1 MGLGKKILI
10 AVLVLAVV
18 AGGAVIIF
26 LNGLGAALDEN
37 NTETVSL
44 TIESGSGTGIIAQ
57 VLVDSGIIDDVNEFK
72 LWSRMKGYDSQYKA
86 GTYTLSPSMD
96 YQSIADIIVGG
107 KVNTTNFTIPEGYT
121 IYQTAKSLAD
131 QGIGDYDRFV
141 ELIEAGDF
149 DYEFL
154 ETAQDNKNKLEG
166 YLMPNTYTIDV
177 K

>member
-26 LNGLGAALDEN
+26 LNVLGAALDEN

-44 TIESGSGTGIIAQ
+44 TIESGSGTGTIAQ

-86 GTYTLSPSMD
+86 G
-96 YQSIADIIVGG
+96 
-107 KVNTTNFTIPEGYT
+107 NFGNLLHDSFYRIPLKKYSCKLF
-121 IYQTAKSLAD
+121 QL
-131 QGIGDYDRFV
+131 R
-141 ELIEAGDF
+141 
-149 DYEFL
+149 YE
-154 ETAQDNKNKLEG
+154 
-166 YLMPNTYTIDV
+166 
-177 K
+177 